1 MLDKIIFNRCMA
13 FILMTHD
20 VEINEEKNN
29 SFYNLMKNDFTNEEF
44 QKVAERICK
53 GENLYNKYPTPPMFY
68 QYKTSKEDECET
80 ACEDFLNRVEE
91 YLSLNFVPSSWKQ
104 DFIDNLNE
112 SEFRILQRYGGIST
126 LWSDCHRDDMPRSVS
141 NVLKELGESFKN
153 NYVIQTKVDNA
164 IEYAGN
170 KELAD
175 KTQNLLAGCL
185 KKMGN

>member
-1 MLDKIIFNRCMA
+1 MLSKESFLNNFAILLGLNDIPIDEAKTKA
-13 FILMTHD
+13 FYD
-20 VEINEEKNN
+20 
-29 SFYNLMKNDFTNEEF
+29 LMKNDFTDEEF
-44 QKVAERICK
+44 EQACSRICK
-53 GENLYNKYPTPPMFY
+53 EENLYGKYPIPKLFY
-68 QYKTSKEDECET
+68 KNKVSKEDECET

-185 KKMGN
+185 KKMGD